1 MRTHADKAAR
11 TWKRYKA
18 ARFIMI
24 TAAVVAIFAI
34 LLKAFAVAVAAVMV
48 FWVMPGVKKFYASW
62 TRKHFLRADAQ
73 RGIDNRVTGNFSRR
87 ESEDIARVMRQASG
101 D

>member
-1 MRTHADKAAR
+1 MKTHADKAAR

-18 ARFIMI
+18 ARLMQVVTPAIAFF
-24 TAAVVAIFAI
+24 AVLA
-34 LLKAFAVAVAAVMV
+34 KAFLIAVIAIVL
-48 FWVMPGVKKFYASW
+48 FLLMPRVKKFYAVW

-73 RGIDNRVTGNFSRR
+73 RGIDNRVTGHFSLR
-87 ESEDIARVMRQASG
+87 ESEAIARVMRQSSG